1 MDQCTFKPEINSKSE
16 FYARRSRGCFIEPLA
31 ERLHHE
37 GDKRMTLRHK
47 AKELM
52 EADAMCEYTFQPQ
65 INQRSRSV
73 ENRAPI
79 HVRTQELKKRREQ
92 QLSAKQAQEERR
104 SECSFQ
110 PKISGRSERIVQKKR
125 DAMYRSVSQGD
136 RSCLKFLGPVEERL
150 YAEAQAKEQRLAQ
163 NMTSVGDG
171 GSQCSQLMDE
181 ESRRICRS
189 SVYFQGPQQD
199 FLTRQQ
205 TFELAKQKRME
216 VRSNHAEAVCSFKPE
231 ISGTSRQMVSN
242 NLEYVGETPEERVD
256 RLAVKDV
263 ERRDKVRDALEQ
275 LHYRDCTFR
284 PAVNPMSQ
292 RIARDDMS
300 DCSADV
306 TPVHERLYRPSS
318 NNKSRSTDDARMDEC
333 TFKPAMDA
341 KSMKRFGHVR
351 PSYDSSGTR
360 VMENIRDAQDRR
372 EEQLMTRRL
381 EVGEQERQECT
392 FTPGTHRPY
401 EEPSCPVV
409 VSGLDR
415 FFELK
420 EMASKRQREL
430 HDRHLKVFHPEASNT
445 RCNGVT
451 IPEAFNLSKRREDSQ
466 TRKASRASPVK
477 DECTFAPRTNE
488 SANREILRQ
497 IMRSTEL

>member
-1 MDQCTFKPEINSKSE
+1 MDKCTFKPEINSKSE

-79 HVRTQELKKRREQ
+79 HARAQELKKRREQ
-92 QLSAKQAQEERR
+92 QISNKQAHEEMR

-136 RSCLKFLGPVEERL
+136 RSALKFLGPVEERL
-150 YAEAQAKEQRLAQ
+150 YADSQAKEQRLAQ
-163 NMTSVGDG
+163 HMTSVGD

-216 VRSNHAEAVCSFKPE
+216 VRSNHADAACSFRPE
-231 ISGTSRQMVSN
+231 ISGNSRQMVSN

-256 RLAVKDV
+256 RLAVKDA

-275 LHYRDCTFR
+275 LHYKDCTFQ
-284 PAVNPMSQ
+284 PAVNPMS
-292 RIARDDMS
+292 RAITRDDAS
-300 DCSADV
+300 DCSADI

-318 NNKSRSTDDARMDEC
+318 NNKSRSTEDTRMDEC
-333 TFKPAMDA
+333 TFKPTMDA
-341 KSMKRFGHVR
+341 KAMKRFAHVR
-351 PSYDSSGTR
+351 PSYDSSGAR
-360 VMENIRDAQDRR
+360 VMDQIRDAQDKR
-372 EEQLMTRRL
+372 EEHLMNRRM
-381 EVGEQERQECT
+381 ETEEQVRQNCT
-392 FTPGTHRPY
+392 FAPATHQPY
-401 EEPSCPVV
+401 EEPSRPVV

-420 EMASKRQREL
+420 EMASRRQQEL
-430 HDRHLKVFHPEASNT
+430 HERHLKVFHPEAANT

-451 IPEAFNLSKRREDSQ
+451 IPEAFNLSQRREDSQ
-466 TRKASRASPVK
+466 TRWASRADPQK

-497 IMRSTEL
+497 IMRSSEV

>member
-31 ERLHHE
+31 DRLHHE

-65 INQRSRSV
+65 INRRSKSV

-79 HVRTQELKKRREQ
+79 YTRTQELKKRREQ
-92 QLSAKQAQEERR
+92 QISTKQAQEVMH

-163 NMTSVGDG
+163 HVTSMSEA
-171 GSQCSQLMDE
+171 SQCSQFMDE

-216 VRSNHAEAVCSFKPE
+216 VRSSHAEAACSFRPE
-231 ISGTSRQMVSN
+231 ISGNSRQIVSN
-242 NLEYVGETPEERVD
+242 NLEYVGETPEERVE
-256 RLAVKDV
+256 RLAIKDA

-284 PAVNPMSQ
+284 PAVNLTSQ
-292 RIARDDMS
+292 RIARDDAS

-306 TPVHERLYRPSS
+306 VPVHERLYRPSS
-318 NNKSRSTDDARMDEC
+318 NNKSRSTEDTRMDEC
-333 TFKPAMDA
+333 TFRPSLDT

-351 PSYDSSGTR
+351 ASYDSSGSR
-360 VMENIRDAQDRR
+360 VMGNIRDAQDRR
-372 EEQLMTRRL
+372 EEHLMHRRM
-381 EVGEQERQECT
+381 EVDEQERQQCT
-392 FTPGTHRPY
+392 FAPDTHRPY

-420 EMASKRQREL
+420 EMASRRQREL
-430 HDRHLKVFHPEASNT
+430 QDRHLKVFHPEASNT

-451 IPEAFNLSKRREDSQ
+451 IPEAFNLSKKREDSQ
-466 TRKASRASPVK
+466 ARRGRPSPEQS
-477 DECTFAPRTNE
+477 ECTFAPRTNE
-488 SANREILRQ
+488 STNREILRQ
-497 IMRSTEL
+497 IMRSAAS